1 MFYICFKKANKNKKT
16 NDFSNYEFE
25 LFLKNPQNNQDRN
38 EIQEFISQ
46 NNTTGQDISK
56 KKAFQIK
63 TNKNVDRVIEN
74 SLNYRKNLRSKPECF
89 KENKPSSF
97 EQSLAFLNNASSQNF
112 GSSERVISRSG
123 HIESDN
129 NAKITIFQTKN
140 GNVSKSDTKTNF
152 QTNVVHSIRT
162 SSLEKPIKIN
172 KNDKEFV
179 FFKNKVIEMIKSNS
193 ENSNSKTENNHPI
206 LVSLIKSGQS
216 PTGFFLKNK
225 LKHKEN

>member
-1 MFYICFKKANKNKKT
+1 MFYISFKKENKNKKT

-25 LFLKNPQNNQDRN
+25 LFLNNDRN
-38 EIQEFISQ
+38 KIQELISQ
-46 NNTTGQDISK
+46 NNTLGQDLSK

-63 TNKNVDRVIEN
+63 TNKNFDRVLEN
-74 SLNYRKNLRSKPECF
+74 SLNYRKSLRSKAECF

-97 EQSLAFLNNASSQNF
+97 EQSLTFLNNASSQNF

-123 HIESDN
+123 HIESGN
-129 NAKITIFQTKN
+129 NPKITIFQTKN
-140 GNVSKSDTKTNF
+140 ENVSKSDTMTNF

-162 SSLEKPIKIN
+162 CSLEKPIKIN

-193 ENSNSKTENNHPI
+193 ENSNSKTENNYPI
-206 LVSLIKSGQS
+206 LVSLIKSGKS